1 MIFSPQTIAFNGVL
15 MVFRFEI
22 PMVNYGF
29 EKAFL
34 KFSPSQIRH
43 FSNLAI
49 LKFSNGETGET
60 LMENL
65 KLLNLTD

>member
-1 MIFSPQTIAFNGVL
+1 MAFNGVS
-15 MVFRFEI
+15 MIFRFET

-29 EKAFL
+29 EKAMI
-34 KFSPSQIRH
+34 KFSISQIRH